1 MSYVHNSHAA
11 SVWAA
16 HRARQRALRGRAPA
30 KGAGGLAA
38 PAPQGRGGPQGPPR
52 GRPARRL
59 GRPRVRRRLIARR

>member
-38 PAPQGRGGPQGPPR
+38 PTRLKAAAARKDRRAGGPPADSAGPES
-52 GRPARRL
+52 A
-59 GRPRVRRRLIARR
+59 AA